1 METPNNNESGSSRP
15 SVNLEAKSYNYTAKR
30 KYLNSGYVRPLPT
43 KKFNL
48 QEIKEMEALLRA
60 DGGIAT
66 IKSSETGLSV
76 LFETSLKFDDEIYNR
91 IPQSL
96 TKAQNKEIEQA
107 AKIKSRE
114 AASQADFNE
123 TVSRNNL
130 IVNWIDDIFGQDFTG
145 KFNKKNLIK
154 FLAGE
159 VELPDVLVS
168 WKWLDGLNKAN
179 AIKDEQPGWE
189 ALKKA
194 YENSISQA

>member
-15 SVNLEAKSYNYTAKR
+15 SVNLEAKSYSYTAKR

-76 LFETSLKFDDEIYNR
+76 LFETSLRFDDEIYNR

-114 AASQADFNE
+114 AESQADFNE
-123 TVSRNNL
+123 TVSRNYL

-179 AIKDEQPGWE
+179 AIKDEQPDWV